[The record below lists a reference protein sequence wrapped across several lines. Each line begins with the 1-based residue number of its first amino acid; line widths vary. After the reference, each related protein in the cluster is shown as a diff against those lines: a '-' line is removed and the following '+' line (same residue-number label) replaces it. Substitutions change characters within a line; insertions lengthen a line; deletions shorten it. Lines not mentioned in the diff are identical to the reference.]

1 IVRKFVDIDTTIGQ
15 NSLVSIDVADAG
27 SGCYYSLQPSLGGMG
42 GRQAGHWTL
51 ELLNQ
56 SCCRTGRK
64 KTTRAA
70 ATNFYTPKSLSFQL
84 RYGAGSSAVSLAQA
98 VTLTI

>member
-1 IVRKFVDIDTTIGQ
+1 MLGSHAHQTEDGGVQLALFCQTIAKLFQFIAFGQPAKPQEVASFLEIGIVRKFVDIDTTIGQ

-51 ELLNQ
+51 ELLN
-56 SCCRTGRK
+56 
-64 KTTRAA
+64 
-70 ATNFYTPKSLSFQL
+70 
-84 RYGAGSSAVSLAQA
+84 
-98 VTLTI
+98 